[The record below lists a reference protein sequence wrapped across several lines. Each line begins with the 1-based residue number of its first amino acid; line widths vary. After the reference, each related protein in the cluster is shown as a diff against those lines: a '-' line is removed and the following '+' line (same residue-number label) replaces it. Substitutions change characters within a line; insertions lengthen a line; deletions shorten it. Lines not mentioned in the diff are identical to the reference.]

1 MVWKI
6 AQKLYTN
13 YTPLVSL
20 NKEIFTLSSIQ
31 KCWRRSFIRQ
41 EKNIS
46 SFSVLHSISL
56 SKEKY
61 LCKKSSLF
69 TKGNIPFLKERLW
82 GNICVWSSS
91 DRKKHI
97 LALRY
102 FFIEGNPV
110 NSVNSCEHFR
120 NWIPRPH
127 QKYFSTSKTVHT
139 LHYYSLK

>member
-91 DRKKHI
+91 GRETYPSLYTISLLKEIQWIVWTVVNTFGIGFLVLIKNTFRLLKLFI
-97 LALRY
+97 L
-102 FFIEGNPV
+102 FTTI
-110 NSVNSCEHFR
+110 H
-120 NWIPRPH
+120 
-127 QKYFSTSKTVHT
+127 
-139 LHYYSLK
+139 

>member
-41 EKNIS
+41 ETNIS

-69 TKGNIPFLKERLW
+69 TKGNISFFKKKDCEVTYVCDHPQV
-82 GNICVWSSS
+82 G
-91 DRKKHI
+91 KHI
-97 LALRY
+97 PRFGFL
-102 FFIEGNPV
+102 IEKNPV
-110 NSVNSCEHFR
+110 NSGNSCEHFR
-120 NWIPRPH
+120 NWILVLIK
-127 QKYFSTSKTVHT
+127 KYFSTSKTVHT
-139 LHYYSLK
+139 VH